1 MDNQMDREKL
11 QKMLDN
17 AAPNLR
23 PEDKKQVEAA
33 LQSGSLDNILKNL
46 KPSDSKKLQEV
57 LSNKAAAQRLL
68 STPQA
73 QMLLKKLM
81 NDQK

>member
-1 MDNQMDREKL
+1 MDNQMR
-11 QKMLDN
+11 
-17 AAPNLR
+17 
-23 PEDKKQVEAA
+23 VEEA
-33 LQSGSLDNILKNL
+33 LQSGSLDSIMKNL
-46 KPSDSKKLQEV
+46 KPGDSKKLQEV

-81 NDQK
+81 DNQK